1 MDVRPVISLRSP
13 QRDILDQDDLHGKEP
28 ALSFSKKK
36 VPHVSDASRE
46 RAHCEEQRS
55 SSPHDSPY
63 QRRERVIRPESPSP
77 SPMVKAAGHKP
88 HRDHYRASVED
99 KNNFSAREIREQKY
113 GVRGTNSV
121 TSDHCKD
128 LIDSTEVHV
137 LDDVSKSTLSQL
149 TSSEGIPDRMN
160 HREHY
165 EKPES
170 SEIPKTTTMS
180 EKKSESYV
188 EGDRAGDV
196 NSGPLGDSKRGY
208 RLQESAVLPKLSR
221 KSELNDLNGST
232 DSPSKEFDEHK
243 TKVKEKK
250 KHSKSDWHDVESDDY
265 SSDDSYEERKEV
277 KRRRKE
283 EKKLKREERR
293 RRRDVRHRR
302 KEERRAEKLKLKS
315 VDTGNTLSDLQGDY
329 SEDDNDHRR
338 VSQTRGNKDTK
349 SKQKNLEIELRE
361 KALES
366 LRAKKGIGNSKD

>member
-1 MDVRPVISLRSP
+1 MFFMCL
-13 QRDILDQDDLHGKEP
+13 
-28 ALSFSKKK
+28 
-36 VPHVSDASRE
+36 
-46 RAHCEEQRS
+46 
-55 SSPHDSPY
+55 
-63 QRRERVIRPESPSP
+63 
-77 SPMVKAAGHKP
+77 
-88 HRDHYRASVED
+88 
-99 KNNFSAREIREQKY
+99 N
-113 GVRGTNSV
+113 
-121 TSDHCKD
+121 
-128 LIDSTEVHV
+128 
-137 LDDVSKSTLSQL
+137 
-149 TSSEGIPDRMN
+149 SEGIPDRMN

-165 EKPES
+165 EKPEP

-188 EGDRAGDV
+188 DEGDRAGDV
-196 NSGPLGDSKRGY
+196 NSGPLGDTKRGY
-208 RLQESAVLPKLSR
+208 GLQESAVLPKLSR

-250 KHSKSDWHDVESDDY
+250 KRSKSDRDDVESDDY
-265 SSDDSYEERKEV
+265 FSYDSYERKEV

-315 VDTGNTLSDLQGDY
+315 VDTGNPLSDLQGDC

-366 LRAKKGIGNSKD
+366 LRAKKGMGNLKD